1 MVNVLFVCLGNI
13 CRSPSAEGV
22 FRSLVHREGLS
33 GRIGVDSAGTHA
45 YHIGKPPDPR
55 AIAAARR
62 RGIDLSGL
70 RARQARREDFRSFD
84 LVLAMDANNVAD
96 LQRLCP
102 PDERQRL
109 RLFLDTAGV
118 TEPRGVPDPYYDGP
132 HAFEAMLDLI
142 ETGAE
147 GLLDQL
153 RRSAL

>member
-84 LVLAMDANNVAD
+84 LILAMDADNIAD
-96 LQRLCP
+96 LQALCSP
-102 PDERQRL
+102 GERQRL

-132 HAFEAMLDLI
+132 QAFEAMLDLI
-142 ETGAE
+142 EAGAE

-153 RRSAL
+153 RRSSL